1 MLIGMKNHL
10 KYSEKYGIDS
20 GVLKVDG
27 ENSIKKLLAEDNE
40 SLKIF

>member
-1 MLIGMKNHL
+1 MV
-10 KYSEKYGIDS
+10 KYLELAEKYGIDS